1 MKEKSTHIFS
11 AQKADTLDSRIRR
24 VLQNPF
30 KILTPY
36 VFDGMTVLDY
46 GCGNGY
52 FSIPLSKMVGNS
64 GKVYSVD
71 IQKEMLDKLAIKFT
85 SLSISNITMVNIGN
99 EKLNLPVLLDFVIAV
114 YVVHEIPDKNSF
126 FKEVFDLLKPKG
138 KLLIV
143 EPDFIVSRRNFNR
156 TLEIA
161 KQTGFIEFE
170 KPNLFFSKTRIL
182 MKEEAEPPSI
192 D

>member
-1 MKEKSTHIFS
+1 MKVKNTHIFS
-11 AQKADTLDSRIRR
+11 AQKADTLDGRIRR

-36 VFDGMTVLDY
+36 ISDGMTVLDY

-126 FKEVFDLLKPKG
+126 FKEIFDLLKPKG

-161 KQTGFIEFE
+161 KQTGFIEYE
-170 KPNLFFSKTRIL
+170 KLNLLFSKTRIL
-182 MKEEAEPPSI
+182 MKEE
-192 D
+192 